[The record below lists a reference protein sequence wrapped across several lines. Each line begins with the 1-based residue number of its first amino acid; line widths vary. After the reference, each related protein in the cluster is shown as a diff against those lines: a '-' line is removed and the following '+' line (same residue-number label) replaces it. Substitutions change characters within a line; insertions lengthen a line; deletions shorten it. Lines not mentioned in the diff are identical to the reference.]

1 MEEQKKSWIVT
12 LMGNIKLEIF
22 VAVMLTFY
30 ACYLYR
36 QDELNLISVIILGII
51 WAVPIISILM
61 GRSRKKRNTGR

>member
-22 VAVMLTFY
+22 VAVMLTIY